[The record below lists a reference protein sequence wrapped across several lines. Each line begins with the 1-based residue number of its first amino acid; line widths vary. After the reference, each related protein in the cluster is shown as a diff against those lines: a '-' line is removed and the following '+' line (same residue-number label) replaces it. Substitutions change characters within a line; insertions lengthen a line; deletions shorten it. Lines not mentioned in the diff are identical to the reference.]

1 MSQRS
6 VMTQRQFPDPEERAR
21 IIARRNQLS
30 RELIEYIVTRSPNE
44 QEARTQL
51 NPIVREYGFDEV
63 YRMLQKISPR
73 LNAAKDPDEDE
84 QQLYAEYVDLYRRFG
99 GERPFFSRE
108 EFLRLNHERAML
120 LARPMLQDQPL
131 SPDEQRRL
139 DELSD
144 LLLSESYLWDDL
156 VPEHP
161 PKRLPSIPIATNTA
175 KDRKVGRNEPCPCG
189 SGRKY
194 KHCHGRD

>member
-1 MSQRS
+1 MDN
-6 VMTQRQFPDPEERAR
+6 VTTQRQFPDPEERAR
-21 IIARRNQLS
+21 IVAWRDQLS
-30 RELIEYIVTRSPNE
+30 RELIEYMVTRSPNE

-99 GERPFFSRE
+99 GEHPFFSPD
-108 EFLRLNHERAML
+108 EFLRLNHKRAML
-120 LARPMLQDQPL
+120 LARPMLQNQPL

-139 DELSD
+139 VELSD
-144 LLLSESYLWDDL
+144 VLLSESYLWDDL

-161 PKRLPSIPIATNTA
+161 PKRLPSIPTVTNTA
-175 KDRKVGRNEPCPCG
+175 KDRKVRRNEPCPCG

>member
-1 MSQRS
+1 
-6 VMTQRQFPDPEERAR
+6 MTEKIQYPTPEARAHM
-21 IIARRNQLS
+21 IARRNQLH
-30 RELIEYIVTRSPNE
+30 RDLVEYIVTRSPKE
-44 QEARTQL
+44 DEARAQL

-84 QQLYAEYVDLYRRFG
+84 RQLYAEYVDLYRRFG
-99 GERPFFSRE
+99 GDRLFFSPE

-120 LARPMLQDQPL
+120 LARPMLQEQQL
-131 SPDEQRRL
+131 SADEQRRF

-144 LLLSESYLWDDL
+144 TLLSESYLWDDL
-156 VPEHP
+156 VPENP
-161 PKRLPSIPIATNTA
+161 PKTLA
-175 KDRKVGRNEPCPCG
+175 KEQGAPPVRKVGRNEPCPCG

-194 KHCHGRD
+194 KHCHGR